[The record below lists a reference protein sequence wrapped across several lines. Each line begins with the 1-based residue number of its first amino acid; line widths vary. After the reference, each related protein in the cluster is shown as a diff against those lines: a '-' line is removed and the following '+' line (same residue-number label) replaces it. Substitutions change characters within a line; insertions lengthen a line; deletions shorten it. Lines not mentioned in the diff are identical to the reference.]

1 MLSTVRSIHAVKRSS
16 VRSFSITSVQ
26 LADESTNDAIS
37 KLVGDLDIGLNKRIQ
52 SSEQGGTT
60 NPLPFAPRQLR
71 SDTGNVY
78 FRPQDAEKYQLATNK
93 YYLHCLTSHSNT
105 LLTLTNHKHEPIMWT
120 SAGLCGFKKA
130 ARGGY
135 EAGFRSTTMMLEKM
149 KQKEEDDAAL
159 ELKARTEP
167 QKIQKTQAKKQKP
180 QFKPASIELII
191 KDFGLGR
198 EAVMKALMGVEG
210 DHYRTKITNI
220 IDATPLK
227 FGGVRARAVRRL

>member
-1 MLSTVRSIHAVKRSS
+1 MLNPWRSAVRVARSARTLATLPGPPAGLQSEVKQNPSAEADLLRDLSAPKGRSS
-16 VRSFSITSVQ
+16 DRLSFGSSARR
-26 LADESTNDAIS
+26 LRPDAIES
-37 KLVGDLDIGLNKRIQ
+37 APVRASDIDKFRT
-52 SSEQGGTT
+52 ET
-60 NPLPFAPRQLR
+60 N
-71 SDTGNVY
+71 T
-78 FRPQDAEKYQLATNK
+78 

-105 LLTLTNHKHEPIMWT
+105 LLTLTNYKHEPIMWT

-135 EAGFRSTTMMLEKM
+135 EAGFRSTTTMLEKM

-159 ELKARTEP
+159 ELKLGTEP
-167 QKIQKTQAKKQKP
+167 QRVQKTQLKKQKP
-180 QFKPASIELII
+180 SFRPAKIELII

-210 DHYRTKITNI
+210 DYFRNRITKIV
-220 IDATPLK
+220 DATPLK